1 MIWYTGE
8 AFGFFRRPFAISV
21 ILHIRSFANHPYT
34 RHIMNVGID
43 VMNGRLVDAAA
54 QFFSD
59 VLWGLDMMLN
69 VMEKQFENLLPFCS
83 EKLLLF

>member
-1 MIWYTGE
+1 
-8 AFGFFRRPFAISV
+8 
-21 ILHIRSFANHPYT
+21 
-34 RHIMNVGID
+34 MNVGID